1 MRRIAGSISGERK
14 MPNIDIP
21 IPKDLTKAFQLPPCA
36 QLKLP
41 KPSPLKVHLPTGG
54 TISAFADL
62 SKGIPSDCAMT
73 FSLMLQIAPF
83 LASTECLLKVLG
95 LIGPL
100 IEVIKGLPDP
110 VKIAQ
115 AVPKF
120 LKAAEAVMP
129 CVAVVT
135 GLGIIPFL
143 KDLICLIIKALNC
156 FLGQMKSL
164 LGVMN
169 GLSVQLLSAQTLGNT
184 ELVESLQ
191 CEQEN
196 AQLQAQHLTAAIEPI
211 GVILDLAGTIFGIA
225 GMEPIKLPS
234 VGSPADLAALNQ
246 LVETIQGAV
255 GALEIAAEALGGCD
269 S

>member
-1 MRRIAGSISGERK
+1 

-21 IPKDLTKAFQLPPCA
+21 VPKDLSKAFQLPPCS
-36 QLKLP
+36 QIKLP
-41 KPSPLKVHLPTGG
+41 SPSPLKIHLPTGG
-54 TISAFADL
+54 TINAFADL

-83 LASTECLLKVLG
+83 LASTECLLKVLA

-100 IEVIKGLPDP
+100 IEVIKGIPDP

-115 AVPKF
+115 TVPKF

-164 LGVMN
+164 LGIMS
-169 GLSVQLLSAQTLGNT
+169 GLSLQLLSAQTLGNT
-184 ELVESLQ
+184 ELAESIQ

-211 GVILDLAGTIFGIA
+211 GAILDLAGTIFGIA
-225 GMEPIKLPS
+225 GMDPIKLPS
-234 VGSPADLAALNQ
+234 IGKPSDLAALNQ
-246 LVETIQGAV
+246 LVESIQGAV
-255 GALEIAAEALGGCD
+255 GALQIAADALGGCD

>member
-1 MRRIAGSISGERK
+1 

-21 IPKDLTKAFQLPPCA
+21 IPVDLKKTFHLPPCE
-36 QLKLP
+36 QIKLP
-41 KPSPLKVHLPTGG
+41 PPKPLRIHLPTGG

-62 SKGIPSDCAMT
+62 SKGIPNDCAMT

-83 LASTECLLKVLG
+83 LASIECLLKVLG

-100 IEVIKGLPDP
+100 VEVIKATPNP
-110 VKIAQ
+110 VKLAQ
-115 AVPKF
+115 TVPKF

-156 FLGQMKSL
+156 FLGQMKTL
-164 LGVMN
+164 LGIMN
-169 GLSVQLLSAQTLGNT
+169 GLALQLQTAQAEGNT
-184 ELVESLQ
+184 DLINVIQ

-196 AQLQAQHLTAAIEPI
+196 AQNQAAHLTAAIEPI
-211 GVILDLAGTIFGIA
+211 GVILELAGTLFDIA
-225 GMEPIKLPS
+225 GMEPIKLPT
-234 VGSPADLAALNQ
+234 VGSATDLEALNT
-246 LVETIQGAV
+246 LVQTMQGVV
-255 GALEIAAEALGGCD
+255 GTLQIAADALGGCD
-269 S
+269 